1 MAMANN
7 YLTTETIIK
16 DSIKWEGFM
25 ERDDIYGKMDPLM
38 MEVLYKVIEKEQED
52 GNQVV
57 KILIFTLDNIKA
69 IKNQEKDNIHG
80 ATDVC
85 TMGFL

>member
-38 MEVLYKVIEKEQED
+38 MEVLFKVIEKE
-52 GNQVV
+52 
-57 KILIFTLDNIKA
+57 
-69 IKNQEKDNIHG
+69 
-80 ATDVC
+80 
-85 TMGFL
+85 